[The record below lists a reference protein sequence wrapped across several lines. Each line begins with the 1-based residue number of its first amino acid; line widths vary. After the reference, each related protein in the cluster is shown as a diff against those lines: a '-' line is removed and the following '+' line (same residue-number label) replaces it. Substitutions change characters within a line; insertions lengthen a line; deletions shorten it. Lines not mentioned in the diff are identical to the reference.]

1 MTFAEP
7 LRVRDGRRR
16 VAGLAL
22 IFRSLTMELGG
33 GGRRCYTWHSQ
44 LNSKPEPL
52 ALFGAIRF
60 IGDLERRDAPDSSYR
75 AICWMS
81 TRTIL
86 ATVAILCFLNVR
98 AVVAADSA
106 DALPAGALKSSSSMY
121 LREASSSAIRWQPW
135 SPATLALARS
145 LNRPILIDIGAVWCH
160 WCHVMDS
167 TTYADP
173 TVVAALNDEFVPVK
187 VDTDQR
193 PDLDEYYQNAAADL
207 TGAGGWPLTCFTTAD
222 GALFFAA
229 GYLPPR
235 PGSGP
240 NGSGEENSSMLPLLE
255 RISKLYTTDRAG
267 LEREAEATAAKLRKE
282 SSQNAPV
289 SGGLAGLRAQI
300 LAGLA
305 TSYDRESGGF
315 ASGPGPRFYDFPALE
330 LALAHGFYGHPEFTA
345 MALDTLKK
353 IAAGGVFDQLG
364 GGFHRYSTDPRWR
377 VPHFEKLGY
386 DNAMA
391 LHAYSHAYEASG
403 APDFA
408 RVAKSIADY
417 VNRELL
423 DAKTHAFYSHQD
435 ADSFKGDDGSYYTW
449 TVAEVKRA
457 LPADETRV
465 AILFYGMQDTP
476 ALAPDG
482 RIVLRRAM
490 RPEQAVA
497 MLKIPLKEAREKIA
511 KASDT
516 MLAVRSHR
524 KIPQVDRAV
533 MTDRNAL
540 MADAYLTA
548 SAVLDDSGLQR
559 TALDDLDF
567 IVAHLRAPDGSFF
580 HVWSDGHAQVPGLAA
595 DQVYMLNALIDA
607 YQFSADEKYLA
618 EARNLA
624 AIIAKNFHANGSNL
638 LIDRDTDDAGT
649 GIGQARASARVFFDM
664 PMPSIQSTMA
674 IATAKL
680 ALITGDDSYSKAA
693 NELMASAPAMAG
705 AMLSNSVA
713 TVGLALEYRANGE
726 ATVAIV
732 GRAGDARSAALW
744 RTALASYRPGKIVLR
759 FGSDRGATS
768 VPAPAR
774 AMLDSSA
781 AKTVPLAFECAGTAS
796 ATPAVTPAKLAQV
809 IEKFGV
815 KGIEQTTFANDKPA
829 AARPPM

>member
-1 MTFAEP
+1 
-7 LRVRDGRRR
+7 
-16 VAGLAL
+16 
-22 IFRSLTMELGG
+22 
-33 GGRRCYTWHSQ
+33 
-44 LNSKPEPL
+44 LNSKAEPL
-52 ALFGAIRF
+52 ALSRAIRF
-60 IGDLERRDAPDSSYR
+60 IGYLRRRSAPDSSYR
-75 AICWMS
+75 ALCWMS

-86 ATVAILCFLNVR
+86 ATVAVVCFLNVR
-98 AVVAADSA
+98 AGAAADSA
-106 DALPAGALKSSSSMY
+106 NALPAGALKSSPSMY

-135 SPATLALARS
+135 SRDTLALARS
-145 LNRPILIDIGAVWCH
+145 LKRPLLIDIGAVWCH

-173 TVVAALNDEFVPVK
+173 SVAATLNSEFVPVK

-193 PDLDEYYQNAAADL
+193 PDLDEYYQNAAAQL

-240 NGSGEENSSMLPLLE
+240 NGSGGENSSMLPLLE
-255 RISKLYTTDRAG
+255 RISQLYTTDRAG
-267 LEREAEATAAKLRKE
+267 LEREAEATALKLRAE
-282 SSQNAPV
+282 PSQNAPTP
-289 SGGLAGLRAQI
+289 GGLEGLRAQI

-315 ASGPGPRFYDFPALE
+315 EAGPGPRFYDFPALE

-364 GGFHRYSTDPRWR
+364 GGFHRYSTDPQWR

-403 APDFA
+403 DPDFA

-449 TVAEVKRA
+449 TLAEVKRV
-457 LPADETRV
+457 LPADEARV
-465 AILFYGMQDTP
+465 AILFYGMADTP

-490 RPEQAVA
+490 SPEQVA
-497 MLKIPLKEAREKIA
+497 ATLKIPVEKAREKIA

-516 MLAVRSHR
+516 MLAARARR

-548 SAVLDDSGLQR
+548 SAALDDPGLQR

-567 IVAHLRAPDGSFF
+567 IVAHMQAPDGSFF
-580 HVWSDGHAQVPGLAA
+580 HVWSDGRAQVPGLAA
-595 DQVYMLNALIDA
+595 DQVYMLDALIDA

-618 EARNLA
+618 EARKLG
-624 AIIAKNFHANGSNL
+624 AIVARNFHANGSNL
-638 LIDRDTDDAGT
+638 LIDRDTEDAGT
-649 GIGQARASARVFFDM
+649 VIGQSPASAQVFFDM
-664 PMPSIQSTMA
+664 PMPSVQATMA

-680 ALITGDDSYSKAA
+680 ALITGDDSYSKTAS
-693 NELMASAPAMAG
+693 ELMASAPAMAG

-713 TVGLALEYRANGE
+713 TVGLALEYRANGG
-726 ATVAIV
+726 ATVTIV
-732 GRAGDARSAALW
+732 GPPGDARAAALW
-744 RTALASYRPGKIVLR
+744 RTALASYRPGKIVMR
-759 FGSDRGATS
+759 IGSDRGATTM
-768 VPAPAR
+768 PAAAR
-774 AMLDSSA
+774 AMLESSA
-781 AKTVPLAFECAGTAS
+781 AKNVPLAFVCAGTAC
-796 ATPAVTPAKLAQV
+796 ATPVVTPAKLAQV
-809 IEKFGV
+809 IAKFGV
-815 KGIEQTTFANDKPA
+815 KGVEQTTFANDRPA

>member
-1 MTFAEP
+1 
-7 LRVRDGRRR
+7 
-16 VAGLAL
+16 
-22 IFRSLTMELGG
+22 MELGG

-86 ATVAILCFLNVR
+86 ATVAILCFLNVP
-98 AVVAADSA
+98 AVVAADLA

-135 SPATLALARS
+135 SPETLALARS

-364 GGFHRYSTDPRWR
+364 GGFHRYSTDPQWR

-391 LHAYSHAYEASG
+391 LRAYSHAYEVSG
-403 APDFA
+403 DLDFA
-408 RVAKSIADY
+408 RVAKSIAGY

-449 TVAEVKRA
+449 TVAEVKSA
-457 LPADETRV
+457 LPRDEARV
-465 AILFYGMQDTP
+465 AILFYGMADAP

-490 RPEQAVA
+490 SPEQVA
-497 MLKIPLKEAREKIA
+497 TTLKIPVEEAREKIA

-540 MADAYLTA
+540 MADAYLMA
-548 SAVLDDSGLQR
+548 SAALDDSGLQR
-559 TALDDLDF
+559 TALDDLNF
-567 IVAHLRAPDGSFF
+567 IVAHMRAPDGSFF
-580 HVWSDGHAQVPGLAA
+580 HVWSDGRAQVPGLAA

-624 AIIAKNFHANGSNL
+624 AIIAKNFHVDGSNL

-649 GIGQARASARVFFDM
+649 VIGQSPASAQVFFDM
-664 PMPSIQSTMA
+664 PMPSVQATMA

-768 VPAPAR
+768 MPAPAR
-774 AMLDSSA
+774 AMLESSA
-781 AKTVPLAFECAGTAS
+781 AKNVPLAFVCAGTAC